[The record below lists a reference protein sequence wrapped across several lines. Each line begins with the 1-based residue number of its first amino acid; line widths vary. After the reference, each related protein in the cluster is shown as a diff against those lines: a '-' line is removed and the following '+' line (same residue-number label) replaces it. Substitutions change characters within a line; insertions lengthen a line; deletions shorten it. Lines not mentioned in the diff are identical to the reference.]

1 MRLLTPPA
9 GLLDPHA
16 LECFAV
22 VLAHSPEH
30 WREPLAPSPPDQRG
44 YAEIWSDEHVNA
56 WAIRWSD
63 DADTG
68 FHDHDIAAAGI
79 AVIEGLVVEERLALA
94 GPPIARRF
102 GRGAS
107 FHLPASAI
115 HRVRHGG
122 GGPALT
128 VHAYSPPLR
137 VQGVYRVA
145 ADGALERDVVSYTE
159 ELRGELA
166 VAA

>member
-1 MRLLTPPA
+1 
-9 GLLDPHA
+9 
-16 LECFAV
+16 
-22 VLAHSPEH
+22 
-30 WREPLAPSPPDQRG
+30 
-44 YAEIWSDEHVNA
+44 
-56 WAIRWSD
+56 
-63 DADTG
+63 
-68 FHDHDIAAAGI
+68 
-79 AVIEGLVVEERLALA
+79 
-94 GPPIARRF
+94 
-102 GRGAS
+102 
-107 FHLPASAI
+107 
-115 HRVRHGG
+115 VRHGG